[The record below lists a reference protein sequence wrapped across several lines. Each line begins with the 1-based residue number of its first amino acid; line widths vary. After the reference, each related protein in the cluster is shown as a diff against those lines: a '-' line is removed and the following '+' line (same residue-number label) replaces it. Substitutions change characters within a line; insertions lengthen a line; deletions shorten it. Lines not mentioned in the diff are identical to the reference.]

1 MVAMTI
7 QAVVT
12 PQARLFRL
20 GGWSN
25 WGVTP
30 SGGARAGAASSSSRD
45 VGGIVCQVKS
55 SHGGKWIRRREE
67 SPFNS
72 LIARSIHCLRS

>member
-12 PQARLFRL
+12 PQARLFRF
-20 GGWSN
+20 GGLSN

-45 VGGIVCQVKS
+45 AGGIAMSSRVTERSGFEDVK
-55 SHGGKWIRRREE
+55 KAL
-67 SPFNS
+67 FNS
-72 LIARSIHCLRS
+72 SALRS